1 MDKITEKMIEQAKKA
16 ETLKEVEEVLESMSD
31 EVCIGFLDKLIE
43 DVNAMN
49 HQSDGEY
56 IMLQAVL
63 MYARKVVEE
72 NAEKS

>member
-1 MDKITEKMIEQAKKA
+1 MDNITEKMIEEAKKA
-16 ETLKEVEEVLESMSD
+16 ETLKDVEKTLESMTD
-31 EVCIGFLDKLIE
+31 EVCMGFLDKLIE

-63 MYARKVVEE
+63 MNAKKVIE
-72 NAEKS
+72 NA